1 MSKKAISGGNKL
13 IAVIGDS
20 DTVTGFLLTGIGD
33 RNLKGQSN
41 FLVVQPGKK
50 FIVQNKHEIILIII
64 KYIQLDTKEKLVED
78 TFNGFLKNGDIAV
91 ILVSQHVAE
100 KYLRSIINS
109 YEETLPAI
117 LEIPSKDKPYEPKKD
132 IIMQRANKLLYG
144 SEIV

>member
-13 IAVIGDS
+13 IAIIGDS

-41 FLVVQPGKK
+41 FLVVQP
-50 FIVQNKHEIILIII
+50 
-64 KYIQLDTKEKLVED
+64 DTKEKQVED